1 MPETEMNEAI
11 EFVRTHPQTYLATVD
26 DGTPWVRAMQVA
38 RVDDAGSI
46 WYATALSS
54 NKVRQARLNPQVC
67 LAVWGDG
74 RHCRVFGRAEI
85 ITDAAVKHQLWE
97 DSWRTY
103 FRGEDDPEYV
113 LLKVVPQHAELN

>member
-1 MPETEMNEAI
+1 MPETAMKEAI
-11 EFVRTHPQTYLATVD
+11 EFVRTHPQTYLATID

-54 NKVRQARLNPQVC
+54 NKVRQVRLNPQVC
-67 LAVWGDG
+67 LAIWADG

-85 ITDAAVKHQLWE
+85 VTDAAVKRQLWE

-113 LLKVVPQHAELN
+113 LLKVVPERAELN